1 VYQSKIKDT
10 DLLLIIL
17 QALIPVLKYVDNKSV
32 KNINLEDLF
41 QIIGKTNE
49 KFDLCNASITATAVS
64 DITSIPRAT
73 CIRKLEKLVLLG
85 FLQRGKGKKGYCVNQ
100 DVSGRTKNI
109 LSKDN
114 VNYTIEIFSQYLAI
128 VFNSF
133 IFYKK

>member
-1 VYQSKIKDT
+1 MG
-10 DLLLIIL
+10 
-17 QALIPVLKYVDNKSV
+17 PDNFHTLV
-32 KNINLEDLF
+32 
-41 QIIGKTNE
+41 GKTNNLY
-49 KFDLCNASITATAVS
+49 KLSSGTISASSIS
-64 DITSIPRAT
+64 EISGIPRAT